1 MVSIFCFCAA
11 IMNEIEII
19 IYAYEFYSIS
29 ENVLF
34 YFPSLLLG
42 ESLKSTKF
50 SFFKFERFFISTLQ
64 PLLYQ
69 SWFVSPID
77 QSFAWTHLCTH
88 QIFEMVTGDRKI
100 FRKIFGYRIPDRK
113 NLGTYWYRPG
123 ITAYRLNFNSCRP
136 LL

>member
-11 IMNEIEII
+11 IMNEIVIV
-19 IYAYEFYSIS
+19 IYAYEFYFIS

-42 ESLKSTKF
+42 ESLKSTKNSF
-50 SFFKFERFFISTLQ
+50 SNFKDFLSTLQ
-64 PLLYQ
+64 RLLYQ
-69 SWFVSPID
+69 SWFLSPID
-77 QSFAWTHLCTH
+77 QRFAWTHHCKH
-88 QIFEMVTGDRKI
+88 KIFEMGTGDRKI
-100 FRKIFGYRIPDRK
+100 FRKIFRYRIPGRK

-123 ITAYRLNFNSCRP
+123 ITAYRLNFDSWRP